1 MFPSLPPL
9 PDENDLAEI
18 LDLFE
23 EHVYAGAI
31 TPDGRYIG
39 HRSGPKLA
47 RFLGGPVPV
56 GGGTASGSRASTR
69 TTRPTTSASTS
80 ASTSARTPR
89 SPTA

>member
-1 MFPSLPPL
+1 MSASLPPL

-31 TPDGRYIG
+31 TPDGRYVS

-47 RFLGGPVPV
+47 RFLGGPVPME
-56 GGGTASGSRASTR
+56 R
-69 TTRPTTSASTS
+69 
-80 ASTSARTPR
+80 
-89 SPTA
+89 